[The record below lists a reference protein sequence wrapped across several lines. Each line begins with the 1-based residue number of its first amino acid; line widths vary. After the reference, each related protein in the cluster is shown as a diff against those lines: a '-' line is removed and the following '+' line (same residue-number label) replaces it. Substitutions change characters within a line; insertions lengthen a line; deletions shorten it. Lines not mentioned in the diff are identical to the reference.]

1 MVKLTKK
8 IKKSSKLSKSS
19 KSTRSDDTMTV
30 PELRKCLTH
39 MHTFI
44 TEKKPT
50 SSDFV
55 KEFQKVFHVKI
66 TLQQADEYLKIIA
79 DSATHKKHKQKGGAM
94 NPAPLAY
101 EMGPGSNTPSYPSY
115 MSGGFRMP
123 EDSIAATCG
132 KNPFLPPAAGLG
144 SNQVQSGGK
153 RKTRKGRKQRK
164 QQGGA
169 FPSIQTAISEFVN
182 RPMGMS
188 SPPSVLQDI
197 TMLAKGYNG
206 LASPRPEI
214 NTLPIPQT
222 QTIYNA
228 SIAPITRQM

>member
-8 IKKSSKLSKSS
+8 IKKSKT
-19 KSTRSDDTMTV
+19 TRSDDTMTV

-39 MHTFI
+39 MHRFI

-66 TLQQADEYLKIIA
+66 TLKQADEYLKIIG
-79 DSATHKKHKQKGGAM
+79 DSQKHATHATNTKHKQKGGAM

-123 EDSIAATCG
+123 QDSVSATCG
-132 KNPFLPPAAGLG
+132 KDPFLPPAAGVG
-144 SNQVQSGGK
+144 SNSVQRGGK
-153 RKTRKGRKQRK
+153 RNTRKERKQRK

-169 FPSIQTAISEFVN
+169 FPSIQTAISEFAN
-182 RPMGMS
+182 RPMGMG

-214 NTLPIPQT
+214 NNVHPPQT
-222 QTIYNA
+222 HTLYNA
-228 SIAPITRQM
+228 SIAPITRYV